1 MPGLSEGIQRLLD
14 TIYPPRCVV
23 CQRMGAVV
31 CAQCLNSMHPPDV
44 PLCTHCGATILNAGY
59 SAPALCPDC
68 AAGRGPMHLDGVRVA
83 AAYAGAARTA
93 VLALKFGGERR
104 VAERLAT
111 LMSIPYQCEIH
122 IADMVIPV
130 PLHTNRQRERGY
142 NQAELLARAFARLQG
157 LPVRTDILKRARA
170 TEAQTRLSRV
180 ERRRNVAG
188 AFALTSPTA
197 AAIVSGKR
205 IVLVDDVTTTGS
217 TIDAAAEPL
226 RAAGATSVWGLA
238 FARPGLGVS
247 DAGDAT
253 HDARDAS

>member
-1 MPGLSEGIQRLLD
+1 
-14 TIYPPRCVV
+14 
-23 CQRMGAVV
+23 
-31 CAQCLNSMHPPDV
+31 
-44 PLCTHCGATILNAGY
+44 
-59 SAPALCPDC
+59 
-68 AAGRGPMHLDGVRVA
+68 MHLDGVRVA
-83 AAYAGAARTA
+83 AAYTGAARAA

-122 IADMVIPV
+122 FADMVIPV
-130 PLHTNRQRERGY
+130 PLHTSRQRKRGY

-157 LPVRTDILKRARA
+157 LPVRTDILKRTRA
-170 TEAQTRLSRV
+170 TEAQTRLARV

-197 AAIVSGKR
+197 AAAVNGKR
-205 IVLVDDVTTTGS
+205 IVLMDDVTTTGS

-226 RAAGATSVWGLA
+226 RAAGAASVWGLA

-247 DAGDAT
+247 DA
-253 HDARDAS
+253 HDTGEARDTRDAS